1 MAEVKITKKDWYAQ
15 IRAVVEASDNEQKD
29 GILAF
34 IDHEVELLEAKA
46 VKAAERA
53 ASKKADGDELRNA
66 VQAVLTDELQTI
78 DAITAQIDGED
89 VTKAKVTA
97 RLTQLVKTGVA
108 AKDMVK
114 TEDGRKVAA
123 YKLGSGD
130 VDEDEGSAVTA

>member
-1 MAEVKITKKDWYAQ
+1 MAEVKVTKKDWYAQ
-15 IRAVVEASDNEQKD
+15 IRAVVEASDNEQKE
-29 GILAF
+29 GILGF

-46 VKAAERA
+46 AKAAERA
-53 ASKKADGDELRNA
+53 ASKKADGDELRSA

-78 DAITAQIDGED
+78 DAIAAQINDED

-97 RLTQLVKTGVA
+97 RLTQLVKAGVA

-114 TEDGRKVAA
+114 TEDGRKVTA

-130 VDEDEGSAVTA
+130 EDSTVTA

>member
-1 MAEVKITKKDWYAQ
+1 MAEVKVTKRDWYAQ
-15 IRAVVEASDNEQKD
+15 IRAVVEASDNEQKE
-29 GILAF
+29 GILGF

-46 VKAAERA
+46 AKAAERA
-53 ASKKADGDELRNA
+53 ASKKADGDELRSA

-78 DAITAQIDGED
+78 DAIAAQINDED

-97 RLTQLVKTGVA
+97 RLTQLVKAGVA

-114 TEDGRKVAA
+114 TEDGRKVTA

-130 VDEDEGSAVTA
+130 EDSTVTA

>member
-15 IRAVVEASDNEQKD
+15 IRVIVEASDNEQKE
-29 GILAF
+29 GILGF

-46 VKAAERA
+46 AKAAERA

-89 VTKAKVTA
+89 ITKAKVTA
-97 RLTQLVKTGVA
+97 RLTQLVKAGVA
-108 AKDMVK
+108 TKDMVK
-114 TEDGRKVAA
+114 TEDGRKVTA

-130 VDEDEGSAVTA
+130 VEEGVAVTA

>member
-15 IRAVVEASDNEQKD
+15 IRTVVEASDNEQKD

-34 IDHEVELLEAKA
+34 IDHEVELLEAKTA
-46 VKAAERA
+46 KAAERA

-97 RLTQLVKTGVA
+97 RLTQLVKAGVA

-114 TEDGRKVAA
+114 TEDGRKVTA

-130 VDEDEGSAVTA
+130 VDEDDGSAVTA

>member
-15 IRAVVEASDNEQKD
+15 IRTVVEVSDNEQKD

-46 VKAAERA
+46 AKAAERA

-97 RLTQLVKTGVA
+97 RLTQLVKAGVA

-114 TEDGRKVAA
+114 TEDGRRVTA

>member
-1 MAEVKITKKDWYAQ
+1 MAEVKVTKKDWYAQ
-15 IRAVVEASDNEQKD
+15 IRAVVEASDNEQKE
-29 GILAF
+29 GILGF

-78 DAITAQIDGED
+78 DAITAQIEGED
-89 VTKAKVTA
+89 ITKAKVTA
-97 RLTQLVKTGVA
+97 RLTQLVKAGVVT
-108 AKDMVK
+108 KDMVK
-114 TEDGRKVAA
+114 TEDGRKVTA

-130 VDEDEGSAVTA
+130 VEEEVTE

>member
-1 MAEVKITKKDWYAQ
+1 MAEVKVTKKDWYAQ
-15 IRAVVEASDNEQKD
+15 IRTVVEASDNKQKD

-46 VKAAERA
+46 AKAAERA

-66 VQAVLTDELQTI
+66 VQAVLTDDLQTI

-97 RLTQLVKTGVA
+97 RLTQLVKAGVA

-114 TEDGRKVAA
+114 TEDGRKVTA

-130 VDEDEGSAVTA
+130 IEDEGSAVTA

>member
-1 MAEVKITKKDWYAQ
+1 MAEVKVTKKDWYAQ
-15 IRAVVEASDNEQKD
+15 IRAVVEASDNEQKE
-29 GILAF
+29 GILGF

-46 VKAAERA
+46 AKAAERA

-66 VQAVLTDELQTI
+66 VQAVLTDDLQTI

-97 RLTQLVKTGVA
+97 RLTQLVKAGVA

-114 TEDGRKVAA
+114 TEDGRKVTA

-130 VDEDEGSAVTA
+130 IEDEGSAVTA

>member
-15 IRAVVEASDNEQKD
+15 IRTVVEASDNEQKD

-46 VKAAERA
+46 AKAAERA

-97 RLTQLVKTGVA
+97 RLTQLVKAGVA

-114 TEDGRKVAA
+114 TEDGRKVTA

-130 VDEDEGSAVTA
+130 VDEDDGSAVTA